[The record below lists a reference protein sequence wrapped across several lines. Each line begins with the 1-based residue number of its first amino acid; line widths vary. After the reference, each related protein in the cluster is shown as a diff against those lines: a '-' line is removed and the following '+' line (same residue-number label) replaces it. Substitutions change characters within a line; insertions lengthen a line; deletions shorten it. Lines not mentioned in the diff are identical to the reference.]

1 MQISEKNKCLQK
13 QDLIGEVSLSA
24 YRAQQVLASQEGI
37 RHEETEVWAE
47 EISMYWTG
55 WINGAQSFIR
65 GSTG

>member
-37 RHEETEVWAE
+37 RHEETEV
-47 EISMYWTG
+47 
-55 WINGAQSFIR
+55 
-65 GSTG
+65 